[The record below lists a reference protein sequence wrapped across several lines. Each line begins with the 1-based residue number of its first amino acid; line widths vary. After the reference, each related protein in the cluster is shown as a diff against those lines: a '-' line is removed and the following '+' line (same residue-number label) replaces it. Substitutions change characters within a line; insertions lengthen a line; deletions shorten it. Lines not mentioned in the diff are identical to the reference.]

1 MNENDQSTQE
11 LLQQVQENLSEST
24 VEAPAGDSVSGSDS
38 DNAASDAVTEDP
50 YTSGSYYTSDEE
62 VVSGTVED
70 STMTEETQV
79 KDISF
84 NVALLFV
91 VSMIVGLQIFASLS
105 RKWHA

>member
-38 DNAASDAVTEDP
+38 DNAATDAVTEDP
-50 YTSGSYYTSDEE
+50 YSSGSYYTSDEE

-70 STMTEETQV
+70 STMMEETQV
-79 KDISF
+79 KDVSF
-84 NVALLFV
+84 NVALLFII
-91 VSMIVGLQIFASLS
+91 SMLVGLEIFSLLS